1 MLGEG
6 ALYVGGQ
13 TASNGS
19 TLLDKAHQSA
29 QKGHKFY
36 RIYMNLKIL
45 GYIRTMHL
53 DLLTRSLAHILISII
68 NIDNCTNSKS
78 WSSR

>member
-1 MLGEG
+1 MWGEG

-13 TASNGS
+13 TDSNGS

-36 RIYMNLKIL
+36 RIHMNLKIL
-45 GYIRTMHL
+45 GLYEQCI
-53 DLLTRSLAHILISII
+53 LT
-68 NIDNCTNSKS
+68 C
-78 WSSR
+78 